1 MQLTQLA
8 KYMWGRVVEWR
19 RGIERGATI
28 AVVGPQGSGKTT
40 YAYYSIKQSYI
51 IYKCRETARDTGVAV
66 DYCAKKT
73 VEESCWGARCEEPDP
88 VDQELRPH
96 IFVSVDDIP
105 RLIDVLTTRGDVAP
119 FVFVDDLGVTRMSYF
134 DRDFR
139 KLYMKFLRLEE
150 WRRAVAINLVLTTV
164 YESRL
169 AREIKDTA
177 LLVYASY
184 IKDLRAEG
192 GNVASKVYRYIAT
205 KRAKAL
211 TERGVWTVVRHIWVD
226 VVPASPEW
234 AMPPWL
240 KRLIDERKRALLA
253 RR

>member
-1 MQLTQLA
+1 MQMTQLA
-8 KYMWGRVVEWR
+8 KYMLGRIVEWK
-19 RGIERGATI
+19 RGIQRGATI

-40 YAYYSIKQSYI
+40 YAYYSVKQAYI
-51 IYKCRETARDTGVAV
+51 MYKCKERARAEGYPVDLCLVETLD
-66 DYCAKKT
+66 KT
-73 VEESCWGARCEEPDP
+73 CWGAKCEEPDP
-88 VDQELRPH
+88 VDQELRPY
-96 IFVSVDDIP
+96 IYVSIDDIP
-105 RLIDVLTTRGDVAP
+105 RLVEELTARGDVAP

-134 DRDFR
+134 DRELR
-139 KLYMKFLRLEE
+139 RIYLKFLRLEE

-169 AREIKDTA
+169 AREIRDTA

-184 IKDLRAEG
+184 LQNMRTEEG
-192 GNVASKVYRYIAT
+192 VVAKVYRYIAA

-211 TERGVWTVVRHIWVD
+211 TERGVWTVVQQVWVD
-226 VVPASPEW
+226 VVRASPEW

-240 KRLIDERKRALLA
+240 RRLVDERKRALLA